1 MHFESSGPES
11 QVSAGETELTDQVL
25 IFLYILKD
33 KNDQYLFLKYFD
45 NKSFKINK
53 KPPINK
59 QRKQK
64 KYDLIIYIC

>member
-11 QVSAGETELTDQVL
+11 QFSAGETELTDQVL

-33 KNDQYLFLKYFD
+33 KDDKYLFVKYFD

-53 KPPINK
+53 KPLANM

-64 KYDLIIYIC
+64 M

>member
-1 MHFESSGPES
+1 MHFKSNGPEIWFS
-11 QVSAGETELTDQVL
+11 ELSAGEIDSTNQVL

-33 KNDQYLFLKYFD
+33 KDDKYLFVKYFD

-53 KPPINK
+53 NPPVNK

-64 KYDLIIYIC
+64 NMI